1 VYAASAVFSDPAR
14 LRGTGKK
21 PAANRASG
29 YSILSANSTIN
40 ANSSAAAK
48 VIGAASSI
56 VNQSAVFG

>member
-14 LRGTGKK
+14 MRGTGKK

-40 ANSSAAAK
+40 ANTLRQGHRNGQ
-48 VIGAASSI
+48 VYCEPP
-56 VNQSAVFG
+56 AVC